1 MSEPSD
7 TKIMDFF
14 KAIFSTYDKNGD
26 GTIDTAELGIVLR
39 ALGRVASEEKLTE
52 LIEEFDADH
61 NGKIDWTNG
70 EFLLVVAA
78 IDVADVNLID
88 DLVFSAAFR
97 TFDQDAN
104 GIITPLEMHIV
115 VGLFL
120 PMELQEQDHFVED
133 LIKKMDINKDGNI
146 GYSEFVKFVK
156 EAGTVSILSL

>member
-7 TKIMDFF
+7 QKILEFF
-14 KAIFSTYDKNGD
+14 KAVFATYDRNSD
-26 GTIDTAELGIVLR
+26 GTIDTTELGTVLR
-39 ALGRVASEEKLTE
+39 ALGKVVSEEKLTE
-52 LIEEFDADH
+52 LIKEFDFDH

-70 EFLLVVAA
+70 EFLLVIAA
-78 IDVADVNLID
+78 IDLVD

-120 PMELQEQDHFVED
+120 PMELKDQDSFVED
-133 LIKKMDINKDGNI
+133 LINRMDVNKDGKI
-146 GYSEFVKFVK
+146 GFSEFVKFVK
-156 EAGTVSILSL
+156 QAGTA

>member
-26 GTIDTAELGIVLR
+26 GTIDTDELGIVLR

-97 TFDQDAN
+97 TFDQVH
-104 GIITPLEMHIV
+104 TC
-115 VGLFL
+115 
-120 PMELQEQDHFVED
+120 
-133 LIKKMDINKDGNI
+133 K
-146 GYSEFVKFVK
+146 SW
-156 EAGTVSILSL
+156 